1 MALGLVTSASFVQE
15 IEPQIEELG
24 AQLMAKLA
32 ENDKVLSTN
41 MLEIEEDSDL
51 MSFDMDRLQ
60 ELWQAVADQSAVRQ
74 FWIKDLDGALD
85 KLENDRMDRVRD
97 IFSNYSETLEKISHI
112 SKPELQRVLD
122 HETQV
127 RV

>member
-85 KLENDRMDRVRD
+85 KLENDRMDRVRE

>member
-1 MALGLVTSASFVQE
+1 MALELVTSASFVQE

-97 IFSNYSETLEKISHI
+97 IFSNYSETLEKIAHI

>member
-1 MALGLVTSASFVQE
+1 MALELVTSASFVKE